1 MTGACGCPAAALAA
15 PSVVLTAMRPASM
28 LASQKTIA
36 GGSPMAIQLD
46 HLIVPARDP
55 IAAARSLAGLLDVPW
70 QESQG
75 PFTPVYVN
83 DTLTLDFAD
92 RAHVE
97 SHHYCFR
104 VSDAEFDA
112 IFGRI
117 QAARIPYRSSPLGET
132 DMQISR
138 RLGGKNLYWQD
149 GDGHLWEILTVSYAR
164 PDAPPLTAEQHAAR

>member
-1 MTGACGCPAAALAA
+1 
-15 PSVVLTAMRPASM
+15 
-28 LASQKTIA
+28 
-36 GGSPMAIQLD
+36 
-46 HLIVPARDP
+46 
-55 IAAARSLAGLLDVPW
+55 
-70 QESQG
+70 
-75 PFTPVYVN
+75 
-83 DTLTLDFAD
+83 TLDFAD

-117 QAARIPYRSSPLGET
+117 QAAHIPYRSSPLGEN
-132 DMQISR
+132 DMQINR

-164 PDAPPLTAEQHAAR
+164 PDAPPLTAEKHASR